1 MWPDIH
7 SLITQISYLQ
17 AGHCLAG
24 HKTLYKW
31 IALKTELWI
40 INSTSFI
47 LFKQQE
53 MLTSEYGICQTR
65 KELHGQVQTSL
76 IVDFKITWLARPS
89 ANLMIVNCIKRDNVS
104 ISSLRNSSERRW
116 WRARWDLA
124 RFQNIRLE
132 PSWQPGSSDITIGDK
147 WTMLRKYVLL
157 STG

>member
-76 IVDFKITWLARPS
+76 IVDFKIT
-89 ANLMIVNCIKRDNVS
+89 
-104 ISSLRNSSERRW
+104 
-116 WRARWDLA
+116 
-124 RFQNIRLE
+124 
-132 PSWQPGSSDITIGDK
+132 TIGQSHDCELYK
-147 WTMLRKYVLL
+147 TW
-157 STG
+157 